1 MRFDVPAPGLAV
13 YLALAGITLLAA
25 CLPLLLL
32 RGKPLASRLRTAA
45 CAAALVL
52 PFTAGLGWS
61 VSHNTLELRDG
72 QLVVRASYFYEYARD
87 IAEFDL
93 ARARHGDRAALAPD
107 GLGPRRNG
115 ISLPGYIAGRFGGR
129 SGDRIDDGAGE
140 GVGFDNREP
149 LFVAVTDGEH
159 LVYLPARH
167 GQSLLVSVQEGEAL
181 LQALYRAA
189 PAGSAQVGMN

>member
-1 MRFDVPAPGLAV
+1 MRFDVPAPGLAP

-32 RGKPLASRLRTAA
+32 CGKPLAARLRSAV

-61 VSHNTLELRDG
+61 ISHNTLELRDG
-72 QLVVRASYFYEYARD
+72 QILVRGSYFYEYARD
-87 IAEFDL
+87 IGEFDL

-107 GLGPRRNG
+107 GLGARRNG
-115 ISLPGYIAGRFGGR
+115 ISLAGYAAGRFGGR
-129 SGDRIDDGAGE
+129 SGDLIGASAGDS
-140 GVGFDNREP
+140 VGFDNRES
-149 LFVAVTDGEH
+149 LFVTVTEGEH
-159 LVYLPARH
+159 MVYLPARH
-167 GQSLLVSVQEGEAL
+167 GQSLLVSVEEGDAL

-189 PAGSAQVGMN
+189 PAGAARVRMN

>member
-1 MRFDVPAPGLAV
+1 MRFDVPAPGLAP

-32 RGKPLASRLRTAA
+32 RGKPLAARLRTAA

-72 QLVVRASYFYEYARD
+72 QVVVRASHFYEYARD

-93 ARARHGDRAALAPD
+93 ARARHGDRATLAPD
-107 GLGPRRNG
+107 GLGARRNG
-115 ISLPGYIAGRFGGR
+115 VSLPGYAAGRFGGPG
-129 SGDRIDDGAGE
+129 GDRLDDRAGDGAGI
-140 GVGFDNREP
+140 DNRES
-149 LFVAVTDGEH
+149 LFVAVTDGKRM
-159 LVYLPARH
+159 VYLPARH
-167 GQSLLVSVQEGEAL
+167 GQSLLVSVEEGDAL

-189 PAGSAQVGMN
+189 PARAARMSMN

>member
-1 MRFDVPAPGLAV
+1 MRFDVPAPGLAP

-32 RGKPLASRLRTAA
+32 RGKPLAARLRTAT

-52 PFTAGLGWS
+52 PFTAGLGWN
-61 VSHNTLELRDG
+61 VSHNTVELRNG

-107 GLGPRRNG
+107 GLGARRNG
-115 ISLPGYIAGRFGGR
+115 ISLPGYVAGRFGGP
-129 SGDRIDDGAGE
+129 GGGRIDDRGGD
-140 GVGFDNREP
+140 GIGIDRS
-149 LFVAVTDGEH
+149 LFVAVTDGNR

-167 GQSLLVSVQEGEAL
+167 GQSLLLSVGDGEAL
-181 LQALYRAA
+181 LQALYRTA
-189 PAGSAQVGMN
+189 PAGAARVGMH

>member
-1 MRFDVPAPGLAV
+1 MLFTVPAPGPAP

-32 RGKPLASRLRTAA
+32 RGRPLAARLRTAA

-52 PFTAGLGWS
+52 PFTAALGWS

-72 QLVVRASYFYEYARD
+72 QLVLRASHFYEYARD

-93 ARARHGDRAALAPD
+93 ARARHGDRATLVPD
-107 GLGPRRNG
+107 GLGMRRNG
-115 ISLPGYIAGRFGGR
+115 IGLPGYAAGRFAGPA
-129 SGDRIDDGAGE
+129 GA
-140 GVGFDNREP
+140 DNRES
-149 LFVAVTDGEH
+149 LFVAVTDGER

-167 GQSLLVSVQEGEAL
+167 GQSLLVSVEEGDAL

-189 PAGSAQVGMN
+189 PAGGARAGIN